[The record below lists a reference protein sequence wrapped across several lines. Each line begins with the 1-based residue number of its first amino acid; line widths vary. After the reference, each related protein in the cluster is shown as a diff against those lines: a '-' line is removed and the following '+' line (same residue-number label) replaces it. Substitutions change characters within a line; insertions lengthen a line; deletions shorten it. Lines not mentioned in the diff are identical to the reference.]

1 MWIDLLPIALLGGL
15 LGLDVVSFPQA
26 MISRPLVAA
35 TLAGALIGHSPS
47 GLLIGAAL
55 ELVALDTLPFGASR
69 YPEWG
74 SAAVVGGAIF
84 ATHPQHPAGAMEM
97 AIIASLSTAWVGS
110 WTMVKLREW
119 NARWAAHRREALD
132 AGARGA
138 VIDLQLLCMTA
149 DFIRGALLAALSYGV
164 FASLTRLTLGAW
176 STDARISRAVV
187 VTVAASV
194 AASAAWKIFHS
205 VSGARWFFLG
215 GLVVGLA
222 IMGTR

>member
-1 MWIDLLPIALLGGL
+1 
-15 LGLDVVSFPQA
+15 
-26 MISRPLVAA
+26 
-35 TLAGALIGHSPS
+35 
-47 GLLIGAAL
+47 
-55 ELVALDTLPFGASR
+55 
-69 YPEWG
+69 
-74 SAAVVGGAIF
+74 
-84 ATHPQHPAGAMEM
+84 MEM

-119 NARWAAHRREALD
+119 NARWAAHRRDALD

-149 DFIRGALLAALSYGV
+149 DFLRGAFLAALSYGV
-164 FASLTRLTLGAW
+164 FASLTRVTLGAW